1 MKRSLRLAP
10 SHKVPPLEPRAVR
23 AVLDAW
29 QGKDWLWCGEEELA
43 RLAVEACR
51 VAFEEYDEMLGVRT
65 EGIPQETGDGG
76 SAA

>member
-10 SHKVPPLEPRAVR
+10 RETVPPLQLHAVR

-29 QGKDWLWCGEEELA
+29 QGKDWLWCGDEEMA
-43 RLAVEACR
+43 RLAVNACR
-51 VAFEEYDEMLGVRT
+51 TAFDRYRAVLDEATGDDEEL
-65 EGIPQETGDGG
+65 GDGG